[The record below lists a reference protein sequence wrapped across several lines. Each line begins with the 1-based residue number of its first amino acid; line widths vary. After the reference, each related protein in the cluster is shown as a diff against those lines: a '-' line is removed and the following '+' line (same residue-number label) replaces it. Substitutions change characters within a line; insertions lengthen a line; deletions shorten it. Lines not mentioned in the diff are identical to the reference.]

1 LDKKEQDPQL
11 TEKSKKRVKNVVLRF
26 IEGSHRRDLGETEG
40 GEIEKTASHDPN
52 LVQEIEPGGDLPP
65 TDVNEE
71 LTPVERTED
80 EDARNPEP
88 TFQIEPEREFSP
100 SNGDEETAKVER
112 TEGDG
117 GHNVEPTPEIELERE
132 FPPLDVDEEITPV
145 EHSEDDREPEFTLS
159 EVEAGEMKDRPLGEI
174 LLRVS
179 DLEENQ
185 LEEGL
190 RALEEKGGRL
200 GDVLVKLGYV
210 NESQVL
216 YGLSLQMGMPFLGDV
231 DIDDV
236 DPEVS
241 SAMPIHFA
249 KKHGILPIKRDGDGV
264 LVATSNPLNIY
275 PLDDV
280 RILLNQEVKPVVVPP
295 GAIID
300 AINRVYDRDAN
311 AAQQII
317 EDFDEESLDIISSA
331 LEEPTDLL
339 DASDEAPVIRLVNS
353 ILFQAAKQRASD
365 VHIEPF
371 ERDLVVRYRIDGILY
386 NVLTPPK
393 RIQPSIIS
401 RVKIMAGLNIAEKR
415 LPQDGR
421 IRVTIAG
428 KNIDIRVSIIP
439 TAHGERIVMR
449 LLDKTSI
456 LLKLEDIGF
465 STDKL
470 RTFSRLIHRPH
481 GIILLTGP
489 TGGGKTTTLY
499 AALTRIN
506 SPDKNIITV
515 EDPIEYQIKGI
526 GQIQV
531 NPKINLTFANGLRSI
546 LRQDPDVIMVGE
558 VRDLETSEI
567 AIQASLTGHLV
578 FSTLHTNDSAG
589 AITRLIDMGI
599 EPFLA
604 SSSLLAIMA
613 QRLVRIVCTE
623 CRRKYLP
630 SEEELR
636 EIGMDPALAGSRHLY
651 RAAGCQNCLGTGYRG
666 RTGIFELLVLD
677 DDIRS
682 LILKSFDANTIK
694 RTATDKGMLTLRQD
708 GARNVL
714 RGITTIE
721 EVLRVT
727 QEDVISP

>member
-1 LDKKEQDPQL
+1 LNK
-11 TEKSKKRVKNVVLRF
+11 TEGPGFNKGSKKRIKKL
-26 IEGSHRRDLGETEG
+26 IERWIEDAPHNAPRPAEEG
-40 GEIEKTASHDPN
+40 GIEETAPLN
-52 LVQEIEPGGDLPP
+52 PEFALE
-65 TDVNEE
+65 
-71 LTPVERTED
+71 TED
-80 EDARNPEP
+80 EME
-88 TFQIEPEREFSP
+88 SP
-100 SNGDEETAKVER
+100 PSSSEEKYTPLQK
-112 TEGDG
+112 TDDG
-117 GHNVEPTPEIELERE
+117 GETWSMLSKAEAQELR
-132 FPPLDVDEEITPV
+132 D
-145 EHSEDDREPEFTLS
+145 
-159 EVEAGEMKDRPLGEI
+159 KPLGEI
-174 LLRVS
+174 LLKIS
-179 DLEENQ
+179 ALEQEQ

-190 RALEEKGGRL
+190 SIQEEKGGRL
-200 GDVLVKLGYV
+200 GDILVKLGYAR
-210 NESQVL
+210 ESQVL
-216 YGLSLQMGMPFLGDV
+216 YALSLQMGIPFLKDV
-231 DIDDV
+231 AVEDV
-236 DPEVS
+236 EPELC
-241 SAMPIHFA
+241 SALPIHFA
-249 KKHGILPIKRDGDGV
+249 KKHGILPIKHDVDGI
-264 LVATSNPLNIY
+264 LVATSNPLDIY

-280 RILLNQEVKPVVVPP
+280 RILLNQEIKPVVMPP
-295 GAIID
+295 RAIID
-300 AINRVYDRDAN
+300 SINQVYDRDSN
-311 AAQQII
+311 TAQQII
-317 EDFDEESLDIISSA
+317 EDFDENSLDIITSA

-353 ILFQAAKQRASD
+353 TLFQAVKQRASD
-365 VHIEPF
+365 IHIEPF
-371 ERDLVVRYRIDGILY
+371 ERDLVVRYRVDGILY
-386 NVLTPPK
+386 NVLNPPK
-393 RIQPSIIS
+393 QIQPSITS

-428 KNIDIRVSIIP
+428 KDIDIRVSVIP

-449 LLDKTSI
+449 LLDKTSV

-470 RTFSRLIHRPH
+470 KIFNRLIHGPH

-489 TGGGKTTTLY
+489 TGSGKTTTLY

-515 EDPIEYQIKGI
+515 EDPIEYQIKGV

-558 VRDLETSEI
+558 VRDLDTAEI

-604 SSSLLAIMA
+604 SSSLIAIMA
-613 QRLVRIVCTE
+613 QRLVRIVCPD
-623 CRRKYLP
+623 CRQKYSP

-636 EIGMDPALAGSRHLY
+636 EIGIDTRGADIKPLY
-651 RAAGCQNCLGTGYRG
+651 RAVGCENCLGTGYRG

-682 LILKSFDANTIK
+682 LILKNYDTTTIK
-694 RTATDKGMLTLRQD
+694 KTATKKGMLTLRQD
-708 GARNVL
+708 GASKVL
-714 RGITTIE
+714 KGVSTIE
-721 EVLRVT
+721 EVVRVT
-727 QEDVISP
+727 QEDVASQ